1 VTGPEHYRQAETI
14 LAAVSGRNLPST
26 QAMANVAAAHV
37 HAELATA
44 AATALVLA
52 SRSLPPGAVQEW
64 ADVLSQP
71 AQGAQ
76 RASQDG

>member
-1 VTGPEHYRQAETI
+1 MTGPEHFREAETI
-14 LAAVSGRNLPST
+14 LAAITGRNLPST

-44 AATALVLA
+44 AALALTVA

-64 ADVLSQP
+64 ADVLSKPQT
-71 AQGAQ
+71 
-76 RASQDG
+76 S